1 MTSFQ
6 SPDMYQIREIWDW
19 NFSCL
24 RLRQSFFSWGKVKFK
39 KLIATAWNCLTQRK
53 TCLRDYRSSLRKW
66 FLDYLQADFDALQ
79 EFVTGLNMNLTK
91 GTKKSNFSLHLKHW
105 SSTSSADEVLEHEI
119 ISFCMR
125 KKMAKS
131 LKLLISIIISFNVSV
146 TTGIPGRMVMSSDV
160 ITYDAIWQRWPDDD
174 VRIELVYIF

>member
-1 MTSFQ
+1 MPYITTKEIFIESARENFALFHTWRFAGMTNFQ

-91 GTKKSNFSLHLKHW
+91 GTKKVIFLYIWNIDQVQVRRMKFSN
-105 SSTSSADEVLEHEI
+105 T
-119 ISFCMR
+119 
-125 KKMAKS
+125 
-131 LKLLISIIISFNVSV
+131 KLYHFVW
-146 TTGIPGRMVMSSDV
+146 GK
-160 ITYDAIWQRWPDDD
+160 RW
-174 VRIELVYIF
+174 RNH

>member
-1 MTSFQ
+1 MQ
-6 SPDMYQIREIWDW
+6 
-19 NFSCL
+19 L
-24 RLRQSFFSWGKVKFK
+24 LG
-39 KLIATAWNCLTQRK
+39 TAWHKEKRVYEIIAQVCGNDFLII
-53 TCLRDYRSSLRKW
+53 YRQILMLCRSL
-66 FLDYLQADFDALQ
+66 LQVWTWIWQ
-79 EFVTGLNMNLTK
+79 KEQ
-91 GTKKSNFSLHLKHW
+91 KSNFPLHLKHW

-131 LKLLISIIISFNVSV
+131 LKLLISIIIWFNVSV
-146 TTGIPGRMVMSSDV
+146 NSGIPGRMVMSSDV